1 MTRTPACIQKPEGL
15 VIYNYTLYVVFS
27 EAFERM
33 LSIKTTNET
42 NCIHVSWDMNNAAK
56 VRAIAEELLFYF
68 YARIAFTTICD
79 IFTAGVIDANEL
91 ANDPTNE

>member
-1 MTRTPACIQKPEGL
+1 
-15 VIYNYTLYVVFS
+15 
-27 EAFERM
+27 
-33 LSIKTTNET
+33 
-42 NCIHVSWDMNNAAK
+42 MNNAAK